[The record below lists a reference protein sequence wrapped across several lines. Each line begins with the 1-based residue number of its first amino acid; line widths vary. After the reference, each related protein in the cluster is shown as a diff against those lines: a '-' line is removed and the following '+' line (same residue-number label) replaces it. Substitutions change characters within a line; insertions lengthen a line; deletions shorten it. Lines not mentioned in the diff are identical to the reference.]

1 MVGPTT
7 APTTAATGPPRP
19 PQPPQRRGGRGGAC
33 RHMATP
39 GRDPSAEHQETD
51 CAAHDDC
58 ASRCAHSPRTP
69 TAQNPPHIAQP
80 PAHAPWEHC
89 AAATVHT
96 RQRTRKAPW
105 PARPWGRPRLVSGQS
120 RFRGGWSEVACL
132 LGVRGRTL
140 GHPDHGPDHGWSVRL
155 APFTRTGN
163 RSSAP
168 VLLNK
173 HRHSGSPVL
182 GPTMTDRCACCRIV
196 TGGRGL
202 WSSVWSGVAGGLTVM
217 DLVCVSSSGGLGI
230 TVGARPQLLCG
241 CVCPVGGA
249 SS

>member
-39 GRDPSAEHQETD
+39 GRDPSAAHQQTD
-51 CAAHDDC
+51 CAAHGDC

-69 TAQNPPHIAQP
+69 TAHPPPHIAQP

-89 AAATVHT
+89 AAVTVHT

-105 PARPWGRPRLVSGQS
+105 PARPWGRPRLVSGQVAVS
-120 RFRGGWSEVACL
+120 WRVVGGGLPARGAGKDSWSPRPWLV
-132 LGVRGRTL
+132 
-140 GHPDHGPDHGWSVRL
+140 
-155 APFTRTGN
+155 
-163 RSSAP
+163 SAP
-168 VLLNK
+168 GSVHENGEQIQCARSPEQG

-230 TVGARPQLLCG
+230 AVGARPQLLCG